1 VKNPAAGLH
10 ALRPRR
16 PDALLDLAPVRQPV
30 LRVPHRA
37 ALPGDP
43 EHVAGYRLDLLQL
56 HCAAFVRDNIR
67 DISARTAKARYFRRS
82 GNAGQT

>member
-56 HCAAFVRDNIR
+56 HCAAFVRDNSGHFR
-67 DISARTAKARYFRRS
+67 PNGKVRYFRRS